1 MKHILICMSL
11 LVAATL
17 GAQQGPPKSPA
28 ATESATI
35 AGNKITIS
43 YSSPRVNGRA
53 GHIFAKDGLI
63 GHDSTYPVWRAG
75 ANSATALHTEANF
88 KFKGNVPIISKG
100 DYTLYVDISDP
111 DQWVLI
117 VSKQTGQWG
126 TEYDKAQDLLRVKM
140 QMSTPPAPVENLT
153 YKLNSIDGH
162 RGELVLC
169 WENHVATVPFFVK

>member
-28 ATESATI
+28 ATETATI
-35 AGNKITIS
+35 AGKKITIS

-63 GHDSTYPVWRAG
+63 GHDPHYPVWRAG
-75 ANSATALHTEANF
+75 ANGATEFHTEADF
-88 KFKGNVPIISKG
+88 RLRRRLAIPKG

-111 DQWVLI
+111 DEWVLI
-117 VSKQTGQWG
+117 VNKQTGQWG
-126 TEYDKAQDLLRVKM
+126 TGDYKTKDLLRVKM
-140 QMSTPPAPVENLT
+140 RMSAPPAPVENLT
-153 YKLNSIDGH
+153 YKLNSTDGH

-169 WENHVATVPFFVK
+169 WENHVATVSFFVK